1 MSERSQNWAAAHVL
15 WVYSFGV
22 ACSVALLLI
31 ALHFVVYFSAIV
43 TWVCVL
49 QCVSL
54 CCLFV
59 ASNEDQ
65 SRPAY

>member
-49 QCVSL
+49 QCVCEYL
-54 CCLFV
+54 LFV
-59 ASNEDQ
+59 CG
-65 SRPAY
+65 

>member
-49 QCVSL
+49 QCVYEYM
-54 CCLFV
+54 LFV
-59 ASNEDQ
+59 CG
-65 SRPAY
+65 